1 MFQKYLFGLLFF
13 FGTSFSAY
21 ALELENVQI
30 EDPLLAVITTATANS
45 PSSGE
50 TPIVKLIP
58 SSMSNNRLGSKLDGL
73 SQQTSITDYVFSTD
87 SSFSQNRS
95 TFGLESNDEPVSV
108 SQALTFFDPLPTNL
122 QGYDQ
127 LPFDQAIKGIT
138 SNSGNDEIIFAGT
151 NTSTGYVALVEQG
164 DRTFSMSL
172 DKPEA
177 IAINALIGLNSLPD
191 LESEAL
197 YSTATRSD
205 MLDARILLESSLIK
219 NGSNERNIDLVLAQF
234 DTTVGVYSNNNTYGA
249 VENNFQISKK
259 ISDGKSLVFNV
270 DSFKERGYGPPEE
283 ESLLFFRPPI
293 ASPESIRQLGNE
305 SEIINSYA
313 LKDFALESLTDKEK
327 TYLSSMA
334 SNDIDSAQT
343 SKDLIIKEKYDQY
356 KKSGMSDK
364 EAMLG
369 AFNYVAVALDSIALN
384 AGIDPSSIYDT
395 NKKAAKDNESLLPN
409 NVTSVL
415 NKWSEIAA
423 SPSNLGGLN
432 SSSSDKTPIYNMNPT
447 DRALE
452 LADEYVNIQS
462 PIEVTDENLQFLQG
476 SVDSFIE
483 DYSTDQGNTSLQGN
497 TRGLEA
503 QRNFVDNFRLQKT
516 DLIYMSLKRWF
527 GGPVEA
533 VYDWTFDSDGKMKTT
548 TEGIKKSAPPT
559 ASFYNLVYIG
569 YMVLIFSIFVAI
581 ALGFYGAY
589 LGATEGSLFGEKRD
603 VGAVSFKIAIAFVG
617 NIPIPSLYGLSV
629 IQAVVMVCI
638 FISLAVAGSISYLG
652 VSNLIST
659 PVVEPQLKYNQD
671 FAASILRSY
680 TCLGLLEKEGELSVN
695 EKLLSQP
702 FQVLMSGKGVL
713 DKGIEDVIANDTFW
727 LTSYFFSGSE
737 DPLLSSDKKSQ
748 AEGVASLY
756 EASAADPYSD
766 VITRFNFGAGGR
778 CGSFTAITGTEI
790 LEEID
795 ADVFGYWDD
804 SFFSSE
810 NKKQGVG
817 TNTTE
822 NPINI
827 DDLAN
832 GDIDLSDALS
842 DVTSTSHSEWKK
854 VIETSKSGGV
864 LKGLTPLL
872 KELSDI
878 AVELVENEDN
888 KKELSDAL
896 QKGVIAED
904 IFYSTLRNELLK
916 VLKDTKDPSNELV
929 AKTVQRLGVGS
940 LGSFFWFIESR
951 QKQLFSFFDFTIN
964 SSKPNT
970 VTGSGKSGNSEKLV
984 AYDALDEAALKERFD
999 YLAKKISAR
1008 MGSSTMERSLNLLLS
1023 ASENNSTTPSNAL
1036 SGNYASL
1043 WIAHQM
1049 VNNLGD
1055 ADELNTSPVERI
1067 RSFGISVQNT
1077 LIATTVVVIAAEA
1090 KMAGLKSL
1098 AGDSPLG
1105 FWTAVGQTV
1114 AKRFVDLV
1122 LSVSGPIATAAFVCA
1137 NVIPNLPY
1145 AMFTIALIGLLI
1157 YYLEILLAANIWWQ
1171 QKMTLDGH
1179 QLAGNSMAGY
1189 VILITMM
1196 SRAPLLAI
1204 GFFCG
1209 IGLNWVAGSLVNG
1222 TLMPAIQQSG
1232 GGGIFAFIGF
1242 IILYSV
1248 MQLIVTYKSF
1258 SLTWELPNRLTRYYG
1273 HNDHSDMG
1281 EQETKQMFLASAP
1294 GAASGMGAS
1303 AMLKPNMP
1311 APDKDK
1317 GGSDEKND
1325 NGATPTASAGE
1336 NAKAASDNQTPPAKT
1351 GLDSEGDTQAGGQG
1365 VDKPDPKGTG

>member
-1 MFQKYLFGLLFF
+1 MFQNYLIVLIVF
-13 FGTSFSAY
+13 FGTYFTAH
-21 ALELENVQI
+21 AIELENVQ
-30 EDPLLAVITTATANS
+30 LNNSSTAVIATSTPTATT
-45 PSSGE
+45 PPE
-50 TPIVKLIP
+50 PPIVKLVP
-58 SSMSNNRLGSKLDGL
+58 SSMSYTRLENDLDGY
-73 SQQTSITDYVFSTD
+73 SEPIRTSGFEFSTD
-87 SSFSQNRS
+87 SSSSENNS
-95 TFGLESNDEPVSV
+95 GFGMQGAAESISVREVVSIY
-108 SQALTFFDPLPTNL
+108 DPLASNL
-122 QGYDQ
+122 QGFEKIS
-127 LPFDQAIKGIT
+127 FDQAIKAIT
-138 SNSGNDEIIFAGT
+138 SDSANDEIVFAGT
-151 NTSTGYVALVEQG
+151 NTSNGYVALVEQG
-164 DRTFSMSL
+164 NRTYSMAL
-172 DKPEA
+172 AKPEA
-177 IAINALIGLNSLPD
+177 IAMNAMVGLNSLPD

-197 YSTATRSD
+197 YSTANRSE
-205 MLDARILLESSLIK
+205 MLDARILLETSLRK
-219 NGSNERNIDLVLAQF
+219 NRVNEKNVNLVMAQF
-234 DTTVGVYSNNNTYGA
+234 DTTVGVYSNNNTYGE
-249 VENNFQISKK
+249 VENNFQVSKK
-259 ISDGKSLVFNV
+259 IADGKSLVFNA
-270 DSFKERGYGPPEE
+270 DSFKELGYGPPEE
-283 ESLLFFRPPI
+283 ESLLFFWPPI
-293 ASPESIRQLGNE
+293 ATPEAIRQLGDE
-305 SEIINSYA
+305 TAVINSYA
-313 LKDFALESLTDKEK
+313 LKDFALESLTGEEK
-327 TYLSSMA
+327 SYLSSMA
-334 SNDIDSAQT
+334 SENIEAAQI

-364 EAMLG
+364 DAMLG
-369 AFNYVAVALDSIALN
+369 AFNYVAVSLDSIALN
-384 AGIDPSSIYDT
+384 AGIDPTLINDT
-395 NKKAAKDNESLLPN
+395 NKKSAKDNESLLPTDVAN
-409 NVTSVL
+409 VL
-415 NKWSEIAA
+415 NKLSEIAA

-432 SSSSDKTPIYNMNPT
+432 SSSTDNTSIYGMNPS

-462 PIEVTDENLQFLQG
+462 PAEVTDENLQFLQG
-476 SVDSFIE
+476 SVGSFIE
-483 DYSTDQGNTSLQGN
+483 DYSTDEGSASLKG
-497 TRGLEA
+497 TTKGLEA
-503 QRNFVDNFRLQKT
+503 QRNFVDNFRLQKS

-533 VYDWTFDSDGKMKTT
+533 IYDWTFDSSGKMNTT
-548 TEGIKKSAPPT
+548 TEGFKQSAPPT

-569 YMVLIFSIFVAI
+569 YMVLIFSIFIAI
-581 ALGFYGAY
+581 SLGFYGAY

-603 VGAVSFKIAIAFVG
+603 AGAVSFKVAIAFIG
-617 NIPIPSLYGLSV
+617 NMPIPSLYGLSV
-629 IQAVVMVCI
+629 IQALVMVCI

-652 VSNLIST
+652 VSSLIST
-659 PVVEPQLKYNQD
+659 PVVEPQLKYNKD

-680 TCLGLLEKEGELSVN
+680 TCLGLLGQEGELSAN
-695 EKLLSQP
+695 EQLSQP
-702 FQVLMSGKGVL
+702 FQVLMSGDGVL
-713 DKGIEDVIANDTFW
+713 DKGVEDLIENDTFW

-756 EASAADPYSD
+756 EASGADPYSD

-804 SFFSSE
+804 SYFGSE

-896 QKGVIAED
+896 QKGVIAEE

-1077 LIATTVVVIAAEA
+1077 LIATTAVVIAVEA

-1098 AGDSPLG
+1098 AGNSPLG

-1179 QLAGNSMAGY
+1179 QLVGNSMAGY

-1209 IGLNWVAGSLVNG
+1209 IGLNWVAGTLVNG

-1248 MQLIVTYKSF
+1248 MQFIVTYKSF

-1317 GGSDEKND
+1317 GPGKDDD

-1336 NAKAASDNQTPPAKT
+1336 NAKAASDNQSSPTKT
-1351 GLDSEGDTQAGGQG
+1351 GLDSEGDSQPSGQG
-1365 VDKPDPKGTG
+1365 VDKPGPQGKG